1 MEDGDHLTDFLESV
15 DEVPMQLRQRYGLIL
30 ELDERVADSM
40 AVAEELAEKM
50 RRKDKSRV
58 VLDQV
63 RAARCWRCCRVL
75 LLRLRAVPLT
85 PVALLPLQ
93 LLQLLLLRLSLSLSL
108 SLAQVTREELLKLWV
123 RLEKQE
129 KNAMAIG
136 EEKVALAS
144 ESLNLLDG
152 HCKRLDKLVQVRLVV
167 LVLVVLL
174 LVVLLLLLTLP
185 VSPVAG
191 AREQAAAHEPGAA
204 ARDERAHQRRAGE
217 PGRHAQG
224 EPARL

>member
-108 SLAQVTREELLKLWV
+108 SLSR
-123 RLEKQE
+123 
-129 KNAMAIG
+129 
-136 EEKVALAS
+136 
-144 ESLNLLDG
+144 
-152 HCKRLDKLVQVRLVV
+152 
-167 LVLVVLL
+167 
-174 LVVLLLLLTLP
+174 
-185 VSPVAG
+185 
-191 AREQAAAHEPGAA
+191 PGDA
-204 ARDERAHQRRAGE
+204 
-217 PGRHAQG
+217 
-224 EPARL
+224 